1 MAKVSSKAK
10 KRTNNSKLEK
20 PRNINRILISL
31 PIIAFL
37 LKMTVLSKV
46 QTMGYNGSDFENYF
60 NSTNGLLRDGFFSK
74 EPLLSYFPA
83 GYPILIWP
91 IALISIGGAQTIL
104 SVIQSV
110 FFAYATFY
118 FTNKLKN
125 INLSG
130 FAILSSLL
138 ISFNPTL
145 SLASLT
151 VGYEANT
158 AACLMMAIGILFT
171 KNDSD
176 SNKKIYSKAA
186 LVAFWLGLGSFMQ
199 PRYLLASLLIITVYI
214 FYQISAD
221 VKLKVIAVS
230 LVVLSVFPSILV
242 MRNSVAINQ
251 QIISTN
257 LGVTMRIGAGAETD
271 GSYER
276 QGPEVPCKPAT
287 ESDSL
292 SDSDLVKCVISW
304 YLNNPSKSI
313 ELALNK
319 ARYFWT
325 PWAGP
330 LQKGTVGRNPALI
343 YSPVMALNR
352 SSEAWHDFIYGGFGK
367 FISYLWMLGQL
378 VLLVLG
384 LKKLFSLNRRFAFVI
399 SAPVLVAWLIS
410 IATIGDSRFRIPT
423 MSLSLVLQAAGI
435 LWLREKAIK
444 GK

>member
-37 LKMTVLSKV
+37 LKMTILSKV

-74 EPLLSYFPA
+74 EPLLGYFPA

-110 FFAYATFY
+110 FFAYATFF
-118 FTNKLKN
+118 FTNKLRN

-158 AACLMMAIGILFT
+158 ASCLMMAIGILFS

-176 SNKKIYSKAA
+176 SNKKVYLKAA

-199 PRYLLASLLIITVYI
+199 PRYLLASLLIISVYL
-214 FYQISAD
+214 FCEISAD
-221 VKLKVIAVS
+221 VKLKIIALS

-242 MRNSVAINQ
+242 FRNSIAINQ

-257 LGVTMRIGAGAETD
+257 LGVTMRIGAGVKTD

-276 QGPEVPCKPAT
+276 QGPEIPCESAT
-287 ESDSL
+287 GSDSL
-292 SDSDLVKCVISW
+292 SDGDLVRCVISW

-313 ELALNK
+313 ELGLNK

-352 SSEAWHDFIYGGFGK
+352 SSEAWHNFIYGSLGK
-367 FISYLWMLGQL
+367 LISYLWMFGQL

-384 LKKLFSLNRRFAFVI
+384 LKRLFALNRRFTYVI
-399 SAPVLVAWLIS
+399 STPILVAWLIS